1 MPRRTSKQNRSG
13 TNKNS
18 TGTES
23 LRLAIK
29 DFSVY
34 DYSRSSKDSPRNNLR
49 TATKLTRE
57 YSPRNNLR
65 TATKLTRE
73 CRTLLDEQDWYEKD
87 LSDFDDPQLSDE
99 ENEVQLENIRS
110 KQKQTTIKEL
120 SAMENTHNRKE
131 YPLDLWFIIA
141 MYIAPEDIGKFSL
154 ICRASNHVVNTVYF
168 WMRLFRKHNKTE
180 ANKIGRILV
189 HEHLSIIRTHVI
201 KSLYQVYPLFQN
213 RLDKTDVIQKDPHFL
228 RLSRCVRIW
237 YSKGSQATSQR
248 DAYNYYFEF
257 RFDNKKSAKQQEI
270 HIQALS
276 PFIQTNNQY
285 IIDKNSCILHLICS
299 NFVPIGPYMGMILSQ
314 ITLNIS
320 SDYRYHKL
328 KMWFDS
334 SRLCLQTSKKYNNSV
349 VIIDPILCLRVYN
362 WYNSPASFD

>member
-34 DYSRSSKDSPRNNLR
+34 DYSRSSKDSPRN
-49 TATKLTRE
+49 
-57 YSPRNNLR
+57 SLR

-73 CRTLLDEQDWYEKD
+73 CRTLMDEQDWYEKD
-87 LSDFDDPQLSDE
+87 LSDFYDPQLSDE
-99 ENEVQLENIRS
+99 ENEVQQENIRS
-110 KQKQTTIKEL
+110 KQKQSTKKER

-189 HEHLSIIRTHVI
+189 HEHLSIIH
-201 KSLYQVYPLFQN
+201 
-213 RLDKTDVIQKDPHFL
+213 KTDVIQKDPHFL

-257 RFDNKKSAKQQEI
+257 RFDNKKSTKQQEI
-270 HIQALS
+270 HIETLS
-276 PFIQTNNQY
+276 PFIKTNNQY

-334 SRLCLQTSKKYNNSV
+334 SRLCLQTSKKYNDSV

>member
-1 MPRRTSKQNRSG
+1 MPRRSSKQNRNG
-13 TNKNS
+13 AKNS

-34 DYSRSSKDSPRNNLR
+34 DYSRSSKDSPQNNLR
-49 TATKLTRE
+49 ATSKLTRE
-57 YSPRNNLR
+57 G
-65 TATKLTRE
+65 
-73 CRTLLDEQDWYEKD
+73 RTLMDEQDWYEKD

-99 ENEVQLENIRS
+99 EPEVHQPNVRS
-110 KQKQTTIKEL
+110 KQKQCTKKDLSTIV
-120 SAMENTHNRKE
+120 NTNDGRD

-141 MYIAPEDIGKFSL
+141 MYISPEDIGKFSL

-168 WMRLFRKHNKTE
+168 WIRLFRKHNKTE

-201 KSLYQVYPLFQN
+201 KSLYQIYPLFQN
-213 RLDKTDVIQKDPHFL
+213 RLNKTDVIQQDPHFL

-237 YSKGSQATSQR
+237 YSKGSQTTTQR

-257 RFDNKKSAKQQEI
+257 RFDNTKDSKQQYQQQI
-270 HIQALS
+270 QIQAIS
-276 PFIQTNNQY
+276 PIIQTNNQY
-285 IIDKNSCILHLICS
+285 IINKDCCILHLICS

-314 ITLNIS
+314 ITLNVS

-334 SRLCLQTSKKYNNSV
+334 SRLCLQTSKKYNDSV